1 MTCCPLRP
9 RHAAAR
15 AAALWTLAV
24 TLLLSWTLVDGRT
37 PELLRRVDLW
47 IYDQTV
53 RARLQPT
60 QAPKVAVVALDEASL
75 EAHRQWPWPRDRV
88 AELVRR
94 LFDEHGARALGFDI
108 VFAEPDRSD
117 ADAIRQR
124 LQAVPGIAGDPLR
137 VEFDRLQASLDR
149 DGTLASKL

>member
-1 MTCCPLRP
+1 M
-9 RHAAAR
+9 
-15 AAALWTLAV
+15 
-24 TLLLSWTLVDGRT
+24 
-37 PELLRRVDLW
+37 LRRVDLL

-75 EAHRQWPWPRDRV
+75 EAHGQWPWPRDRV

-124 LQAVPGIAGDPLR
+124 LQVVPGIAGDPLR

-149 DGTLASKL
+149 DGTLASML